1 MSNDYSK
8 LLGRITEKFGTQ
20 AEFAN
25 AMGVSERSISL
36 KLNNKV
42 SWKDN
47 EISKAV
53 EILEVNPKDIPAYFF
68 KYKVHE
74 TWTYK
79 GANMNEL
86 GLVIVTIVNVVCALI
101 NLFCFIKDRM
111 DWFIFRKIMNLSVG
125 FNLDSMRWFF

>member
-8 LLGRITEKFGTQ
+8 LLGRITEKIGTQ

-53 EILEVNPKDIPAYFF
+53 EILEVDPKDIPAYFF

-74 TWTYK
+74 T
-79 GANMNEL
+79 
-86 GLVIVTIVNVVCALI
+86 
-101 NLFCFIKDRM
+101 
-111 DWFIFRKIMNLSVG
+111 
-125 FNLDSMRWFF
+125 